1 MREMDGSEAAV
12 GRPLRPW
19 LMGFLIL
26 PMAVLVNGFT
36 TGALSYLLRIQG
48 VDPGRGSKIIALL
61 SVPATIYFFWS
72 PITDFLVRRRT
83 WLMAGAV
90 VGASGMLIAFYQP
103 NLSSPTAVA
112 VMFVGAC
119 FGQLVIAACGGLMGT
134 LASETDR
141 RRASSFYQGASLAGG
156 AVALSVLVALAG
168 RVSVHTLG
176 WITAAMIT
184 VPSLAALAVHEVPVS
199 VGADFFETMRRIR
212 AEFKQTFLCW
222 RAVPYTLMMVFP
234 MASGAMIG
242 LLPGLAAD
250 YHVSG
255 EQVAWINGLGGAL
268 LMAAGAF
275 SASLL
280 PARMSAPIAYLT
292 TGLVNAIVLGLMWLG
307 PATPMIYFAG
317 TVLFLFTIGVAYAFF
332 TAVVLEFLG
341 GSGKSGSGRYAIINS
356 LGNIPVAY
364 MTYLDGRSYEF
375 WGARAMPGADTVLST
390 IGALLLLGYFVTR
403 KARMRANEA

>member
-1 MREMDGSEAAV
+1 MREMDGSEAAA

-19 LMGFLIL
+19 LTGFLVL

-48 VDPGRGSKIIALL
+48 VDPGRGSEIIALL
-61 SVPATIYFFWS
+61 SLPATIYFLWS

-83 WLMAGAV
+83 WLMAGAL
-90 VGASGMLIAFYQP
+90 VGAFGMLVAFYQP
-103 NLSSPTAVA
+103 SLSSPAAVA

-119 FGQLVIAACGGLMGT
+119 FGQLVVAACGGLMGT
-134 LASETDR
+134 LASEADR

-156 AVALSVLVALAG
+156 AVALSVLVALAD
-168 RVSVHTLG
+168 RVSAHALG
-176 WITAAMIT
+176 WITAAMIA
-184 VPSLAALAVHEVPVS
+184 VPAMAAFAVHEVPVS
-199 VGADFFETMRRIR
+199 AAAGAAETLRRIWG
-212 AEFKQTFLCW
+212 EFKQTFLRW
-222 RAVPYTLMMVFP
+222 RALPYALTMVFP

-275 SASLL
+275 AASLL
-280 PARMSAPIAYLT
+280 PARMSAPIAYLS
-292 TGLVNAIVLGLMWLG
+292 TGLLNALVLAVMWLG
-307 PATPMIYFAG
+307 PATPAVYLAG
-317 TVLFLFTIGVAYAFF
+317 TVMFLFTIGVGYAFF

-364 MTYLDGRSYEF
+364 MTYLDGRSYAL

-403 KARMRANEA
+403 KAPTQAA

>member
-1 MREMDGSEAAV
+1 MREMDGSEAAA

-19 LMGFLIL
+19 LMGLLIL

-48 VDPGRGSKIIALL
+48 VNPGRGSEIIALL
-61 SVPATIYFFWS
+61 SVPATIYFLWS

-83 WLMAGAV
+83 WLMAGAL
-90 VGASGMLIAFYQP
+90 VGASGMVIAFYQP
-103 NLSSPTAVA
+103 NLSSRAAVA

-119 FGQLVIAACGGLMGT
+119 FGQLVVAACGGLMGT
-134 LASETDR
+134 LSSEADR

-156 AVALSVLVALAG
+156 AIALSVLVMLAG

-176 WITAAMIT
+176 WITAAMIA
-184 VPSLAALAVHEVPVS
+184 VPALAALAVHEVPVS
-199 VGADFFETMRRIR
+199 VGAGFFETLRRIWS
-212 AEFKQTFLCW
+212 EFKQTFFSW
-222 RAVPYTLMMVFP
+222 RAVPYTLIMLFP

-250 YHVSG
+250 YQVSG

-275 SASLL
+275 AASLL
-280 PARMSAPIAYLT
+280 PTRMSAPIAYLT
-292 TGLVNAIVLGLMWLG
+292 TGLVNAIVLGVMWLG
-307 PATPMIYFAG
+307 PATPMVYFVG
-317 TVLFLFTIGVAYAFF
+317 TVLFLFTIGVGYALF

-341 GSGKSGSGRYAIINS
+341 GSGKSGSGRYSIINS
-356 LGNIPVAY
+356 LGNVPVAY
-364 MTYLDGRSYEF
+364 MAYLDGRAYAH

-390 IGALLLLGYFVTR
+390 IGALLLLGYFVSKRARTR
-403 KARMRANEA
+403 AA

>member
-1 MREMDGSEAAV
+1 MREMDGSEAAAA
-12 GRPLRPW
+12 RPLRPW
-19 LMGFLIL
+19 LMGLLIL

-83 WLMAGAV
+83 WLMAGAI

-103 NLSSPTAVA
+103 NLSSPAAVT

-119 FGQLVIAACGGLMGT
+119 FGQLVVAACGGLMGS
-134 LASETDR
+134 LSSEADR

-176 WITAAMIT
+176 WITAAMIA

-199 VGADFFETMRRIR
+199 ATASAAETLRRIWG
-212 AEFKQTFLCW
+212 EFKQTFLRW

-250 YHVSG
+250 YHVNG

-275 SASLL
+275 AASLL

-292 TGLVNAIVLGLMWLG
+292 AGLVNAIVLAVMWLG
-307 PATPMIYFAG
+307 PASPKVYFVG
-317 TVLFLFTIGVAYAFF
+317 TVLFLFTIGVGYALF

-341 GSGKSGSGRYAIINS
+341 SSGKSGSGRYAIINS

-364 MTYLDGRSYEF
+364 MTYLDGRSYEL

-403 KARMRANEA
+403 KARTRAA

>member
-1 MREMDGSEAAV
+1 MHGTRSPCDARAILSPMREMDGSEAAV

-134 LASETDR
+134 LASETD
-141 RRASSFYQGASLAGG
+141 
-156 AVALSVLVALAG
+156 
-168 RVSVHTLG
+168 
-176 WITAAMIT
+176 
-184 VPSLAALAVHEVPVS
+184 
-199 VGADFFETMRRIR
+199 
-212 AEFKQTFLCW
+212 
-222 RAVPYTLMMVFP
+222 
-234 MASGAMIG
+234 
-242 LLPGLAAD
+242 
-250 YHVSG
+250 
-255 EQVAWINGLGGAL
+255 
-268 LMAAGAF
+268 
-275 SASLL
+275 
-280 PARMSAPIAYLT
+280 
-292 TGLVNAIVLGLMWLG
+292 
-307 PATPMIYFAG
+307 
-317 TVLFLFTIGVAYAFF
+317 
-332 TAVVLEFLG
+332 
-341 GSGKSGSGRYAIINS
+341 
-356 LGNIPVAY
+356 
-364 MTYLDGRSYEF
+364 
-375 WGARAMPGADTVLST
+375 
-390 IGALLLLGYFVTR
+390 
-403 KARMRANEA
+403 

>member
-1 MREMDGSEAAV
+1 MREPTQKMAASGAAP

-26 PMAVLVNGFT
+26 PMAVLANGVNA
-36 TGALSYLLRIQG
+36 GALSYLLRNQG
-48 VDPGRGSKIIALL
+48 VNPGRGSEIVALL
-61 SVPATIYFFWS
+61 SLPATIYFLWS
-72 PITDFLVRRRT
+72 PITDFLMRRRS
-83 WLMAGAV
+83 WLMAGAL
-90 VGASGMLIAFYQP
+90 VGAAGMVLAFYQP
-103 NLSSPTAVA
+103 NLSSPLSVA
-112 VMFVGAC
+112 VMFVSAC
-119 FGQLVIAACGGLMGT
+119 FGQLVVSACGGLMGT
-134 LASETDR
+134 LANEADR

-156 AVALSVLVALAG
+156 AVAVWVLVMLAG
-168 RVSVHTLG
+168 RVSVHALG
-176 WITAAMIT
+176 WITAAMIA
-184 VPSLAALAVHEVPVS
+184 VPALAALAVHEVPVS
-199 VGADFFETMRRIR
+199 VGAGFFETLRRIGS
-212 AEFKQTFLCW
+212 EFKQTFLCW
-222 RAVPYTLMMVFP
+222 RAVPYALTMVFP

-275 SASLL
+275 AASLL
-280 PARMSAPIAYLT
+280 PARMSAPIAYLS
-292 TGLVNAIVLGLMWLG
+292 TGLLNALVLGVMWLG

-317 TVLFLFTIGVAYAFF
+317 TILFLFTIGVAYAFF

-364 MTYLDGRSYEF
+364 MAYLDGRSYTL
-375 WGARAMPGADTVLST
+375 WGGA
-390 IGALLLLGYFVTR
+390 GHAWR
-403 KARMRANEA
+403 